1 MKQLNTIIHPKVM
14 NLSAYPELNSDIWD
28 FLELCSTRPNA
39 DKMLIVTA
47 NRLLLQRVV
56 CNHFP
61 MDIYNLNTNHYLSHK
76 LYPTIERHYTVD
88 NNDKPV
94 GAKVAVRFGKGTR
107 LYAERRNG
115 KRSEPVVLGDMLGD
129 GQGGEGNVYHLTG
142 EFAGEVAKI
151 YKNGQFPTNKF
162 IATREMVQNRRF
174 EEIIWTVFPVGI
186 LYADKDFT
194 QPVGIMERYTV
205 THSSLYDDE
214 LFFGDTDNW
223 TRSLLSVR
231 VSDLL
236 YLCKCVTRQICYLNM
251 LGVTV
256 ADYNIKNFDY
266 PFSQRDNRYRRS
278 RLDYIQM
285 WDSDSFGYNNYFS
298 GYMADVNRKNY
309 DINKKTDILD
319 LCNDELYSFLFQILT
334 LGDNPYNPVTGR
346 FNYENDSYYQ
356 YARKNLVPPSLWKAF
371 ESFFTG
377 RSKASP
383 QMMLYLLHEE
393 LNRRLRTGETDVT
406 YRELVS
412 RIDAGF
418 FDKAAESVPPVYSPA
433 LNFFPQ
439 GNRVTPE
446 VNGGD
451 NSHPAET
458 GGTSGQ
464 TGTTGTVTGKSEIA
478 DSDKNSDL
486 PDKPKRKLGCLTTS
500 VVAIA
505 VMVLIILLLF
515 LKIRQHQQAS
525 PDRVLSGCFALNEL
539 GRGQQRHHSDIPIEL
554 LNDSVNTF
562 IREIN
567 SDGRTKSSAE
577 VAYVTFS
584 TNIEVDSQFM
594 PARNLDNIHLKT
606 VREGGTNMAQAVL
619 RAYEK
624 LEQRVAMY
632 EQMGLRY
639 NVPFFVL
646 VTDGNPDDN
655 KPSAP
660 TAIRTTAQ
668 AASLF
673 LLSSASAAV
682 WTKIPCC
689 AIRRALPTAFF
700 TSEVIPSR
708 CRPVLRTCSA

>member
-1 MKQLNTIIHPKVM
+1 
-14 NLSAYPELNSDIWD
+14 
-28 FLELCSTRPNA
+28 
-39 DKMLIVTA
+39 
-47 NRLLLQRVV
+47 
-56 CNHFP
+56 
-61 MDIYNLNTNHYLSHK
+61 
-76 LYPTIERHYTVD
+76 
-88 NNDKPV
+88 
-94 GAKVAVRFGKGTR
+94 
-107 LYAERRNG
+107 
-115 KRSEPVVLGDMLGD
+115 MLGD

-214 LFFGDTDNW
+214 LFFGDTGNW

-266 PFSQRDNRYRRS
+266 PFSQRDNSYRRGG
-278 RLDYIQM
+278 LDYIQM

-334 LGDNPYNPVTGR
+334 LGDNPYNPVTGK
-346 FNYENDSYYQ
+346 FNYENKSYYQ
-356 YARKNLVPPSLWKAF
+356 YARKDFVPPSLWNAF
-371 ESFFTG
+371 EAFFTG

-383 QMMLYLLHEE
+383 QMMLHLLHEE

-418 FDKAAESVPPVYSPA
+418 FDEAAESVPPVYSPA

-451 NSHPAET
+451 SGQPPET
-458 GGTSGQ
+458 GGTSG
-464 TGTTGTVTGKSEIA
+464 TGKEKGEIE
-478 DSDKNSDL
+478 DPKKNSDL
-486 PDKPKRKLGCLTTS
+486 PDMPKRKLGCLTTS
-500 VVAIA
+500 LIAIA
-505 VMVLIILLLF
+505 VMALIILLLF
-515 LKIRQHQQAS
+515 L
-525 PDRVLSGCFALNEL
+525 
-539 GRGQQRHHSDIPIEL
+539 
-554 LNDSVNTF
+554 
-562 IREIN
+562 
-567 SDGRTKSSAE
+567 
-577 VAYVTFS
+577 
-584 TNIEVDSQFM
+584 
-594 PARNLDNIHLKT
+594 
-606 VREGGTNMAQAVL
+606 
-619 RAYEK
+619 
-624 LEQRVAMY
+624 
-632 EQMGLRY
+632 
-639 NVPFFVL
+639 
-646 VTDGNPDDN
+646 
-655 KPSAP
+655 
-660 TAIRTTAQ
+660 
-668 AASLF
+668 
-673 LLSSASAAV
+673 
-682 WTKIPCC
+682 
-689 AIRRALPTAFF
+689 
-700 TSEVIPSR
+700 
-708 CRPVLRTCSA
+708 

>member
-1 MKQLNTIIHPKVM
+1 MAEQYEQYNVVVIDSSLFPCKLNDEMMNCLKSARSIYVSGTFHSEIRELKELLSEEDRKNCDSNMKQLNMIIHPKVM

-39 DKMLIVTA
+39 DKMLIITA

-88 NNDKPV
+88 NNDTPV
-94 GAKVAVRFGKGTR
+94 SAKAAVRFGKGTR

-115 KRSEPVVLGDMLGD
+115 RRSEPVVLGDMLGD

-151 YKNGQFPTNKF
+151 YKNGQFPTNKY

-174 EEIIWTVFPVGI
+174 GEIVWTAFPAGI
-186 LYADKDFT
+186 LYADRGFT
-194 QPVGIMERYTV
+194 QPVGIMERYTE

-214 LFFGDTDNW
+214 LFFGDTGNW
-223 TRSLLSVR
+223 TPSLLSVR

-266 PFSQRDNRYRRS
+266 PLSQRQSSRS
-278 RLDYIQM
+278 GLDFIQM

-356 YARKNLVPPSLWKAF
+356 YARKDFVPPSLWNAF
-371 ESFFTG
+371 EAFFTG
-377 RSKASP
+377 KSKASP
-383 QMMLYLLHEE
+383 QMMLHLLHEE
-393 LNRRLRTGETDVT
+393 LERRLRTGETDVT

-418 FDKAAESVPPVYSPA
+418 FDEAADTVPPVYSPA
-433 LNFFPQ
+433 LNFFPY
-439 GNRVTPE
+439 GNRVIPE

-451 NSHPAET
+451 NGQHPET
-458 GGTSGQ
+458 GDTSGKGQ
-464 TGTTGTVTGKSEIA
+464 EPGEIA
-478 DSDKNSDL
+478 DTGKESGL
-486 PDKPKRKLGCLTTS
+486 PDKPRRKLGCLTAS
-500 VVAIA
+500 LIAVA
-505 VMVLIILLLF
+505 VMVLVILLLF
-515 LKIRQHQQAS
+515 L
-525 PDRVLSGCFALNEL
+525 
-539 GRGQQRHHSDIPIEL
+539 
-554 LNDSVNTF
+554 
-562 IREIN
+562 
-567 SDGRTKSSAE
+567 
-577 VAYVTFS
+577 
-584 TNIEVDSQFM
+584 
-594 PARNLDNIHLKT
+594 
-606 VREGGTNMAQAVL
+606 
-619 RAYEK
+619 
-624 LEQRVAMY
+624 
-632 EQMGLRY
+632 
-639 NVPFFVL
+639 
-646 VTDGNPDDN
+646 
-655 KPSAP
+655 
-660 TAIRTTAQ
+660 
-668 AASLF
+668 
-673 LLSSASAAV
+673 
-682 WTKIPCC
+682 
-689 AIRRALPTAFF
+689 
-700 TSEVIPSR
+700 
-708 CRPVLRTCSA
+708 

>member
-1 MKQLNTIIHPKVM
+1 MAEQYEQYNVVVIDSSLFPCKLNDEMMNCLKSARSIYVSGTFHSEIRELKELLSEEDRKNCDSNMKQLNTIIHPKVM

-39 DKMLIVTA
+39 DKMLIITA

-88 NNDKPV
+88 NNDTPV
-94 GAKVAVRFGKGTR
+94 SAKAAVRFGKGTR

-115 KRSEPVVLGDMLGD
+115 RRSEPVVLGDMLGD

-151 YKNGQFPTNKF
+151 YKNGQFPTNKY

-174 EEIIWTVFPVGI
+174 GEIVWTAFPAGI
-186 LYADKDFT
+186 LYADRGFT
-194 QPVGIMERYTV
+194 QPVGIMERYTE

-214 LFFGDTDNW
+214 LFFGDTGNW
-223 TRSLLSVR
+223 TPSLLSVR

-266 PFSQRDNRYRRS
+266 PLSQRQSSRS
-278 RLDYIQM
+278 GLDFIQM

-298 GYMADVNRKNY
+298 GYMADVNRKSY

-356 YARKNLVPPSLWKAF
+356 YARKDFVPPSLWNAF
-371 ESFFTG
+371 EAFFTG
-377 RSKASP
+377 KSKASP
-383 QMMLYLLHEE
+383 QMMLHLLHEE
-393 LNRRLRTGETDVT
+393 LERRLRTGKTDVT

-418 FDKAAESVPPVYSPA
+418 FDEAADAVPPVYSPA
-433 LNFFPQ
+433 LNFFPY
-439 GNRVTPE
+439 GNRVIPE

-451 NSHPAET
+451 NGQPPET
-458 GGTSGQ
+458 GGTSGKGQ
-464 TGTTGTVTGKSEIA
+464 EPGEIA
-478 DSDKNSDL
+478 DTGKESGL
-486 PDKPKRKLGCLTTS
+486 PDKPRRKLGCLTAS
-500 VVAIA
+500 LIAVA
-505 VMVLIILLLF
+505 VMVLVILLLF
-515 LKIRQHQQAS
+515 L
-525 PDRVLSGCFALNEL
+525 
-539 GRGQQRHHSDIPIEL
+539 
-554 LNDSVNTF
+554 
-562 IREIN
+562 
-567 SDGRTKSSAE
+567 
-577 VAYVTFS
+577 
-584 TNIEVDSQFM
+584 
-594 PARNLDNIHLKT
+594 
-606 VREGGTNMAQAVL
+606 
-619 RAYEK
+619 
-624 LEQRVAMY
+624 
-632 EQMGLRY
+632 
-639 NVPFFVL
+639 
-646 VTDGNPDDN
+646 
-655 KPSAP
+655 
-660 TAIRTTAQ
+660 
-668 AASLF
+668 
-673 LLSSASAAV
+673 
-682 WTKIPCC
+682 
-689 AIRRALPTAFF
+689 
-700 TSEVIPSR
+700 
-708 CRPVLRTCSA
+708 

>member
-1 MKQLNTIIHPKVM
+1 MAEQFEQYNVVVIDSSLFPCKLNDEMMNCLKSAKSIYVSGTFHAEMHELKELLSEEDRKNCDSNMKQLNTIIHPKVM

-94 GAKVAVRFGKGTR
+94 GAKAAVRFGKGTR

-356 YARKNLVPPSLWKAF
+356 YARKNLVPPSLWRAF

-406 YRELVS
+406 YKELVS
-412 RIDAGF
+412 RIDDGF
-418 FDKAAESVPPVYSPA
+418 FDEAAESVPPVYSPA

-525 PDRVLSGCFALNEL
+525 PDRVLSGCFALDEL
-539 GRGQQRHHSDIPIEL
+539 GRGQQRHYSD
-554 LNDSVNTF
+554 
-562 IREIN
+562 
-567 SDGRTKSSAE
+567 
-577 VAYVTFS
+577 
-584 TNIEVDSQFM
+584 
-594 PARNLDNIHLKT
+594 
-606 VREGGTNMAQAVL
+606 
-619 RAYEK
+619 
-624 LEQRVAMY
+624 
-632 EQMGLRY
+632 
-639 NVPFFVL
+639 
-646 VTDGNPDDN
+646 
-655 KPSAP
+655 
-660 TAIRTTAQ
+660 
-668 AASLF
+668 
-673 LLSSASAAV
+673 
-682 WTKIPCC
+682 
-689 AIRRALPTAFF
+689 
-700 TSEVIPSR
+700 
-708 CRPVLRTCSA
+708 

>member
-94 GAKVAVRFGKGTR
+94 GAKAAVRFGKGTR

-214 LFFGDTDNW
+214 LFFGDTGNW
-223 TRSLLSVR
+223 TPALLSVR

-309 DINKKTDILD
+309 DINKKSDILD

-356 YARKNLVPPSLWKAF
+356 YARKNLVPPSLWRAF

-433 LNFFPQ
+433 LNFFPY
-439 GNRVTPE
+439 GKRVIPGTD
-446 VNGGD
+446 GGD
-451 NSHPAET
+451 NGHPPET
-458 GGTSGQ
+458 GDPSGKGQ
-464 TGTTGTVTGKSEIA
+464 EPGKIEETGKESG
-478 DSDKNSDL
+478 L

-500 VVAIA
+500 LIAVA

-515 LKIRQHQQAS
+515 L
-525 PDRVLSGCFALNEL
+525 
-539 GRGQQRHHSDIPIEL
+539 
-554 LNDSVNTF
+554 
-562 IREIN
+562 
-567 SDGRTKSSAE
+567 
-577 VAYVTFS
+577 
-584 TNIEVDSQFM
+584 
-594 PARNLDNIHLKT
+594 
-606 VREGGTNMAQAVL
+606 
-619 RAYEK
+619 
-624 LEQRVAMY
+624 
-632 EQMGLRY
+632 
-639 NVPFFVL
+639 
-646 VTDGNPDDN
+646 
-655 KPSAP
+655 
-660 TAIRTTAQ
+660 
-668 AASLF
+668 
-673 LLSSASAAV
+673 
-682 WTKIPCC
+682 
-689 AIRRALPTAFF
+689 
-700 TSEVIPSR
+700 
-708 CRPVLRTCSA
+708 

>member
-1 MKQLNTIIHPKVM
+1 MAEQYEQYNVVVIDSSLFPCKLNDEMMNCLKSARSIYVSGTFHSEIRELKELLSEEDRRNCDSNMKQLNTIIHPKVM

-39 DKMLIVTA
+39 DKMLIITA

-88 NNDKPV
+88 NNDTPV
-94 GAKVAVRFGKGTR
+94 SAKAAVRFGKGTR

-115 KRSEPVVLGDMLGD
+115 RRSEPVVLGDMLGD
-129 GQGGEGNVYHLTG
+129 GQVGEGNVYHLTG

-151 YKNGQFPTNKF
+151 YKNGQFPTNKY

-174 EEIIWTVFPVGI
+174 GEIVWTAFPAGI
-186 LYADKDFT
+186 LYADRGFT
-194 QPVGIMERYTV
+194 QPVGIMERYTE

-214 LFFGDTDNW
+214 LFFGDTGNW
-223 TRSLLSVR
+223 TPSLLSVR

-266 PFSQRDNRYRRS
+266 PLSQCQSSRS
-278 RLDYIQM
+278 GLDYIQM

-356 YARKNLVPPSLWKAF
+356 YARKDFVPPSLWNAF
-371 ESFFTG
+371 EAFFTG
-377 RSKASP
+377 KSKASP
-383 QMMLYLLHEE
+383 QMMLHLLHEE
-393 LNRRLRTGETDVT
+393 LERRLRTGETDVT

-418 FDKAAESVPPVYSPA
+418 FDEAADAVPPVCSPA
-433 LNFFPQ
+433 LNFFPY
-439 GNRVTPE
+439 GNRVIPE

-451 NSHPAET
+451 NGQPPET
-458 GGTSGQ
+458 GGISGKGQ
-464 TGTTGTVTGKSEIA
+464 ELGEIA
-478 DSDKNSDL
+478 DTGKESGL
-486 PDKPKRKLGCLTTS
+486 PDKPRRKLGCLTAS
-500 VVAIA
+500 LIVVA

-515 LKIRQHQQAS
+515 L
-525 PDRVLSGCFALNEL
+525 
-539 GRGQQRHHSDIPIEL
+539 
-554 LNDSVNTF
+554 
-562 IREIN
+562 
-567 SDGRTKSSAE
+567 
-577 VAYVTFS
+577 
-584 TNIEVDSQFM
+584 
-594 PARNLDNIHLKT
+594 
-606 VREGGTNMAQAVL
+606 
-619 RAYEK
+619 
-624 LEQRVAMY
+624 
-632 EQMGLRY
+632 
-639 NVPFFVL
+639 
-646 VTDGNPDDN
+646 
-655 KPSAP
+655 
-660 TAIRTTAQ
+660 
-668 AASLF
+668 
-673 LLSSASAAV
+673 
-682 WTKIPCC
+682 
-689 AIRRALPTAFF
+689 
-700 TSEVIPSR
+700 
-708 CRPVLRTCSA
+708 

>member
-1 MKQLNTIIHPKVM
+1 MAEQYEQYNVVVIDSSLFPCKLNDEMMNCLKSARSIYVSGTFHSEIRELKELLSEEDRKNCDSNMKQLNTIIHPKVM

-39 DKMLIVTA
+39 DKMLIITA

-88 NNDKPV
+88 NNDTPV
-94 GAKVAVRFGKGTR
+94 SAKAAVRFGKGTR

-115 KRSEPVVLGDMLGD
+115 RRSEPVVLGDMLGD

-151 YKNGQFPTNKF
+151 HKNGQFPTNKY

-174 EEIIWTVFPVGI
+174 GEIVWTAFPAGI
-186 LYADKDFT
+186 LYADRGFT
-194 QPVGIMERYTV
+194 QPVGIMERYTE

-214 LFFGDTDNW
+214 LFFGDTGNW
-223 TRSLLSVR
+223 TPSLLSVR

-266 PFSQRDNRYRRS
+266 PLSQRQSSRS
-278 RLDYIQM
+278 GLDFIQM

-334 LGDNPYNPVTGR
+334 LGDNPYNPVTGS

-356 YARKNLVPPSLWKAF
+356 YARKDFVPPSLWNAF
-371 ESFFTG
+371 EAFFTG
-377 RSKASP
+377 KSKASP
-383 QMMLYLLHEE
+383 QMMLHLLHEE
-393 LNRRLRTGETDVT
+393 LERRLRTGETDVT

-418 FDKAAESVPPVYSPA
+418 FDEAAGAVPPVYSPA
-433 LNFFPQ
+433 LNFFPY
-439 GNRVTPE
+439 GNRVIPE

-451 NSHPAET
+451 NGQPPET
-458 GGTSGQ
+458 GGTSGKGQ
-464 TGTTGTVTGKSEIA
+464 EPGEIA
-478 DSDKNSDL
+478 DTGKESGL
-486 PDKPKRKLGCLTTS
+486 PDKPRRKLGCLTAS
-500 VVAIA
+500 LIAVA
-505 VMVLIILLLF
+505 VMVLVILLLF
-515 LKIRQHQQAS
+515 L
-525 PDRVLSGCFALNEL
+525 
-539 GRGQQRHHSDIPIEL
+539 
-554 LNDSVNTF
+554 
-562 IREIN
+562 
-567 SDGRTKSSAE
+567 
-577 VAYVTFS
+577 
-584 TNIEVDSQFM
+584 
-594 PARNLDNIHLKT
+594 
-606 VREGGTNMAQAVL
+606 
-619 RAYEK
+619 
-624 LEQRVAMY
+624 
-632 EQMGLRY
+632 
-639 NVPFFVL
+639 
-646 VTDGNPDDN
+646 
-655 KPSAP
+655 
-660 TAIRTTAQ
+660 
-668 AASLF
+668 
-673 LLSSASAAV
+673 
-682 WTKIPCC
+682 
-689 AIRRALPTAFF
+689 
-700 TSEVIPSR
+700 
-708 CRPVLRTCSA
+708 